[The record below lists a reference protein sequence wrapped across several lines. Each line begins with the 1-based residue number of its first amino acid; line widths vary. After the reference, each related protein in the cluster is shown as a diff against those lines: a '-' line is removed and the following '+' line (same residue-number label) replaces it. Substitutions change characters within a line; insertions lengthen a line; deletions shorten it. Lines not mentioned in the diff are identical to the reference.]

1 MCIRDSDKPENC
13 DGISFLP
20 TLTGKGTQR
29 EHEYIY
35 HETYEREGKQSII
48 KDGWKLVRLNMKHPQ
63 NIVEEL
69 YDMNK
74 DPSEQ
79 KNLIEQYPKIA
90 DELRKLAISVH
101 QFNPNF
107 SW

>member
-1 MCIRDSDKPENC
+1 MN
-13 DGISFLP
+13 
-20 TLTGKGTQR
+20 
-29 EHEYIY
+29 IY

>member
-1 MCIRDSDKPENC
+1 
-13 DGISFLP
+13 
-20 TLTGKGTQR
+20 
-29 EHEYIY
+29 
-35 HETYEREGKQSII
+35 
-48 KDGWKLVRLNMKHPQ
+48 MKHPQ

>member
-1 MCIRDSDKPENC
+1 
-13 DGISFLP
+13 
-20 TLTGKGTQR
+20 
-29 EHEYIY
+29 
-35 HETYEREGKQSII
+35 
-48 KDGWKLVRLNMKHPQ
+48 MKHPQ

-90 DELRKLAISVH
+90 DELRKLAILFINSIRIFHGNILSLSNCKTVNRILLGVC
-101 QFNPNF
+101 QG
-107 SW
+107 STLEKMILI